1 MQGTNKNQGT
11 SNNQGTSKQGTN
23 KPPIKLL
30 ALELVTKGVRLNDE
44 EYNKKQPDDGWRLK
58 MPKDWRTKS
67 TFEFKM
73 QAGLEF
79 NNCKLKLNNSLNKKL
94 SLNMSA
100 IKLPFDWKNKTLNE
114 VEGEMNANKN
124 NEPPVVVMLVHPK
137 IMVKYAGEVEFVDLK
152 VDQQEDEDIRD
163 IADIEEDQQEY
174 EDIWHI
180 PDIEEDYQ
188 DYEVIRIIPDVEEE
202 DPMIIA
208 DIKEEDPMII
218 ADIKEELIYIK
229 EEPI

>member
-44 EYNKKQPDDGWRLK
+44 EYNKNQPDDGWRLK

-73 QAGLEF
+73 QAGLDF

-152 VDQQEDEDIRD
+152 DEEDIVD
-163 IADIEEDQQEY
+163 IADIKES

-188 DYEVIRIIPDVEEE
+188 DYEVTRIISDVEEE
-202 DPMIIA
+202 DPMIIG
-208 DIKEEDPMII
+208 DFE
-218 ADIKEELIYIK
+218 EELIFNK

>member
-1 MQGTNKNQGT
+1 M
-11 SNNQGTSKQGTN
+11 QGTSKQGTN
-23 KPPIKLL
+23 KSPIKLL

-44 EYNKKQPDDGWRLK
+44 EYNKNQLDDGWRLK

-67 TFEFKM
+67 TFELKM
-73 QAGLEF
+73 QAGLDF

-152 VDQQEDEDIRD
+152 DEEDIVD
-163 IADIEEDQQEY
+163 IADIKES

-180 PDIEEDYQ
+180 PDIEEDT
-188 DYEVIRIIPDVEEE
+188 RIISVEEE
-202 DPMIIA
+202 DPMIIG
-208 DIKEEDPMII
+208 DFE
-218 ADIKEELIYIK
+218 EELIFNK